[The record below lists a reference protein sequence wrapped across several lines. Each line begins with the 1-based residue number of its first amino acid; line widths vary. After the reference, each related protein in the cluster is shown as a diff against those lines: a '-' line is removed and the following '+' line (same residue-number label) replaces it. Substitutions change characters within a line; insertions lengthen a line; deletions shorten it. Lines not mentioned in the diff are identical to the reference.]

1 MANERVSTLEA
12 QHRDL
17 LLKDLAA
24 EITDLIDAI
33 SWSICGKEY
42 MLLEDQRDIVR
53 DILPFPPHSKR
64 SPAFT
69 GNCEVNG
76 RAQAEIIVA
85 VLDSRA
91 GYKQDYDRSDKAVL
105 PAAQAWKIDTK
116 SVKFIKVDVQTG
128 MRCPRTG
135 VDTADGGP

>member
-1 MANERVSTLEA
+1 
-12 QHRDL
+12 
-17 LLKDLAA
+17 
-24 EITDLIDAI
+24 
-33 SWSICGKEY
+33 

-85 VLDSRA
+85 VLDNR
-91 GYKQDYDRSDKAVL
+91 DYDRSDKAVL
-105 PAAQAWKIDTK
+105 PAA
-116 SVKFIKVDVQTG
+116 
-128 MRCPRTG
+128 
-135 VDTADGGP
+135 